1 MRMILFVGLGGAAG
15 SMLRYWLGGLVQ
27 ERLGTAA
34 FPMGTLAVNVAGC
47 LAIGVLAFLIDSR
60 GGASPEARALL
71 LVGVLGGFTT
81 FSAFGNE
88 TLNLIRDGEAALA
101 GTNVV
106 ANVALGLVAV
116 WLGRVV
122 AHAVWR

>member
-1 MRMILFVGLGGAAG
+1 MRMILLVGLGGAAG

-27 ERLGTAA
+27 DRMGTAA
-34 FPMGTLAVNVAGC
+34 FPTGTLAVNVVGC
-47 LAIGVLAFLIDSR
+47 LAIGVLAYLIDSR
-60 GGASPEARALL
+60 GAAGPELRALL
-71 LVGVLGGFTT
+71 MIGVLGGFTT

-106 ANVALGLVAV
+106 ASVALGLGAV